1 MSTSDRSAQHLRWP
15 LIAAAF
21 ALLTLSVMAWRWGG
35 TVADSLAYFN
45 TARYFR
51 GELPLSALEA
61 PFPYRSL
68 MPALAALVPGELH
81 NSFAILNWL
90 SVSAAAVMTSM
101 TLMRLQLPKE
111 RALAGGLML
120 VLSVPTFWYAPYLLV
135 DPGSLCA
142 RAAFLLAVVS
152 GQPWLAA
159 GAGVIGTA
167 VREENILLLVWLLA
181 ARRISPLPGLL
192 ALGAAAAWILTVR
205 WYLIPGLPSYVWTPG
220 LDKVLRTLGDQRALL
235 SLAAGAGVVLPLA
248 VLGIRRATPE
258 LRPVFWLLALM
269 ALPPLYAF
277 LCVRVD
283 GRAIWGLYPF
293 LIPFAASVG
302 LVRSGQP
309 KLAVH

>member
-1 MSTSDRSAQHLRWP
+1 MLTPARSAQRLRWP
-15 LIAAAF
+15 FIAAAF
-21 ALLTLSVMAWRWGG
+21 ALLALAVMAWRWGG

-68 MPALAALVPGELH
+68 MPGLAALLPGELH

-90 SVSAAAVMTSM
+90 SVSAAALMASM
-101 TLMRLQLPKE
+101 TLVRLELPRE
-111 RALAGGLML
+111 RAIAGGLML
-120 VLSVPTFWYAPYLLV
+120 ILSVPTFWYAPYLLV

-142 RAAFLLAVVS
+142 RAAFVLAVVA

-159 GAGVIGTA
+159 GAGLVGTA
-167 VREENILLLVWLLA
+167 VREENILLLVWLVA
-181 ARRISPLPGLL
+181 ARRIAPLPGLL
-192 ALGAAAAWILTVR
+192 VLAAGASWILTVR
-205 WYLIPGLPSYVWTPG
+205 WYLIPGLPSYIWTPG
-220 LDKVLRTLGDQRALL
+220 LDKVLRTLGDQRAML

-248 VLGIRRATPE
+248 LLGMRRAAPR
-258 LRPVFWLLALM
+258 LRPLLGLLALM

-293 LIPFAASVG
+293 LIPFAAALG
-302 LVRSGQP
+302 WPKSGKP
-309 KLAVH
+309 ALAVH